1 MQWKEKAEDAMVYFF
16 AQSAMMMTIAMA
28 VIVVEYLFQA
38 DARMRIY
45 LSSPLLLM
53 CQ

>member
-16 AQSAMMMTIAMA
+16 AQCAMTIAMA
-28 VIVVEYLFQA
+28 AIVVAYVFEA
-38 DARMRIY
+38 VARLRIY